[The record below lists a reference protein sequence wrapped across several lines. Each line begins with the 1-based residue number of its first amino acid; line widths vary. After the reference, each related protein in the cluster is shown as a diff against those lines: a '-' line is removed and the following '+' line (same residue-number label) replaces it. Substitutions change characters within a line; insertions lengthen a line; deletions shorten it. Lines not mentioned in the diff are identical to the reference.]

1 MRPVLSAD
9 EVLPPAFMK
18 AWREGR
24 VGRPE
29 KEVKKQQ
36 ISLRLDPD
44 VIAAYRATGKGWQAR
59 INETL
64 RKHMT
69 D

>member
-1 MRPVLSAD
+1 MRPTA
-9 EVLPPAFMK
+9 EMLPPAFLK

-24 VGRPE
+24 VGCPE
-29 KEVKKQQ
+29 KAVKKQQ

-44 VIAAYRATGKGWQAR
+44 VIAAYRAKGKGWQAR

-64 RKHMT
+64 RQYMT